1 MSGDRADAA
10 QLGDL
15 PDTEHVVE
23 IKHLNVRFGSKL
35 VVKDVSFDVKK
46 GNILGFM
53 GISGAGKTTVVRVLI
68 GQIPSKNW
76 EGSVTVA
83 GFNPAKSKDQ
93 VKILSKIGYVPQL
106 EEKNLYYDLTARKNI
121 DIFAAMYGIQHK
133 KARELAEKYFKIL
146 DIPRDTWDKHVKTM
160 SGGEKKRLSMAI
172 GLLHEPEILFLDEPT
187 TGVDAAKRY
196 EILNYLK
203 KLNEKTHTTMVII
216 THDLEAALICDTT
229 VLLKEGQVLA
239 FDSPANLIASLPSKG
254 EVVRLRIDN
263 LNYKKMDILRAFPP
277 VKYLLRVGNEDVEV
291 FMDDLETNVT
301 PLMQYL
307 RQNNISVDG
316 FTRDVASFKRFFQL
330 RIQETATA
338 KELIG

>member
-1 MSGDRADAA
+1 MSDRIEAA
-10 QLGDL
+10 QLNIPS
-15 PDTEHVVE
+15 PDHVVE
-23 IKHLNVRFGSKL
+23 IQNLNVRFGSKH
-35 VVKDVSFDVKK
+35 VVKNVSFHVNK

-68 GQIPSKNW
+68 GQISSKNW
-76 EGSVTVA
+76 DGNVTVA
-83 GFNPAKSKDQ
+83 GFNPAKGKDQ
-93 VKILSKIGYVPQL
+93 TKILGKIGYVPQL

-121 DIFAAMYGIQHK
+121 DIFAAMYGIPPA
-133 KARELAEKYFKIL
+133 KARELGEKLFQIL
-146 DIPRDTWDKHVKTM
+146 DIPKDTWDKHVKTM

-229 VLLKEGQVLA
+229 VLLKEGEVLA
-239 FDSPANLIASLPSKG
+239 FDAPAKLIASLPSNG
-254 EVVRLRIDN
+254 EVVRLRVSE
-263 LNYKKMDILRAFPP
+263 LNYKKMEILRAFPP

-291 FMDDLETNVT
+291 FMDDLGSNIT

-307 RQNNISVDG
+307 HQNNISVDG

>member
-1 MSGDRADAA
+1 MSDRIEVS
-10 QLGDL
+10 QEGI
-15 PDTEHVVE
+15 PSPENVVE
-23 IKHLNVRFGSKL
+23 IQHLNVKFGSKH

-46 GNILGFM
+46 GTILGFM

-68 GQIPSKNW
+68 GQIAAKHW
-76 EGSVTVA
+76 DGIVKVA
-83 GFNPAKSKDQ
+83 GYNPAKKKDQ
-93 VKILSKIGYVPQL
+93 AKILSKIGYVPQL

-121 DIFAAMYGIQHK
+121 DIFAAMYGIPPA
-133 KARELAEKYFKIL
+133 KARELAEKLFQIL

-239 FDSPANLIASLPSKG
+239 FDTPGNLIASLPSKG
-254 EVVRLRIDN
+254 EVIRLHIGS
-263 LNYKKMDILRAFPP
+263 LNYKKIETLRAFPP

-291 FMDDLETNVT
+291 FMDDLEKNIT

-307 RQNNISVDG
+307 HQNNVSIDG